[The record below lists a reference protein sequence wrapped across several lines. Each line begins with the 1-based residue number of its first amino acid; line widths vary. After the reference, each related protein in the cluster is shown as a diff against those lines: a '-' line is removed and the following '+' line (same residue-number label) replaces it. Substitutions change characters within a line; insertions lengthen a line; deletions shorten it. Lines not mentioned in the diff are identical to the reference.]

1 MEIRRSYGV
10 MICGAAAA
18 ALTGCYNYDPP
29 AAVFRGDTFTNRAHE
44 TTTAML
50 EGLSELTLERA
61 QQIALI
67 NNPDLQS
74 AYHSVSAARMR
85 YYQALGL
92 YSPVLGASFN
102 ADWGYSKARRTRN
115 TSSTGWGN
123 SFGTS
128 TGLNAT
134 WTLFDGLDR
143 EFTVLQQQHAL
154 AQQQLLEEDAKR
166 LLMRAVTYA
175 YADIV
180 SAIANNGI
188 AKQDLRFQL
197 ANLDETQIKFDAGTV
212 PMSDVL
218 NFKIQVN
225 LAISNMQNA
234 KYNYETAI
242 YALAVLMG
250 YPDGTLPGNV
260 TFPKLASTVDELE
273 LNVETYLDIALSQRP
288 DLQNYREA
296 VKIAE
301 YDKYRT
307 YSAYSPVIT
316 AYSTFSY
323 GTNLTRTYPSDNTNV
338 LGQTQTTHTYA
349 ETPNFAFGFAADWT
363 LFNGLIRY
371 NRTREAQAAL
381 AAQEFTLASQWL
393 TVVNEVRGAY
403 ANYINQIKQAKI
415 YAVTLQLVI
424 EQRDLVQEEYRAGN
438 TELTRLNE
446 AETNLVQA
454 QTNLVTAMVSVYRA
468 KAQLEAAVYGP
479 IQTTT
484 VPADPTHPNFMDT
497 INFDD
502 AMVFDEDIGTM
513 TTPVGLETVSPQEE
527 RQYESAL
534 REEAQ

>member
-1 MEIRRSYGV
+1 MKKRLLTGTIC
-10 MICGAAAA
+10 CGAAA
-18 ALTGCYNYDPP
+18 LMLGGCYKYQPP
-29 AAVFRGDTFTNRAHE
+29 DGVFRGETFTGRAHE
-44 TTTAML
+44 TTNVML
-50 EGLSELTLERA
+50 EGLNELSLERA

-67 NNPDLQS
+67 NNPDMVS
-74 AYHSVSAARMR
+74 AFHAVSAARMR

-92 YSPVLGASFN
+92 YSPVLGASFSG
-102 ADWGYSKARRTRN
+102 DWGANRVRRTRN
-115 TSSTGWGN
+115 TDTSKGN
-123 SFGTS
+123 SFSTTTS
-128 TGLNAT
+128 IYAT

-154 AQQQLLEEDAKR
+154 AQQQLLEEDTKR

-175 YADIV
+175 YSDII

-197 ANLDETQIKFDAGTV
+197 ANLEETRIKYETGTV
-212 PMSDVL
+212 PLSDVL
-218 NFKIQVN
+218 NFEVQVN
-225 LAISNMQNA
+225 LARSNMLDA
-234 KYNYETAI
+234 KYSYETAV

-250 YPDGTLPGNV
+250 YPDGTLPDNIS
-260 TFPKLASTVDELE
+260 FPKLASTVDELE
-273 LNVETYLDIALSQRP
+273 LAVETYLDIALAQRP
-288 DLQNYREA
+288 DLKSYREA

-307 YSAYSPVIT
+307 YSAYSPTVS
-316 AYSTFSY
+316 AYTRLNY
-323 GTNLTRTYPSDNTNV
+323 ATNLNRSYPENPYNV
-338 LGQTQTTHTYA
+338 FGQRQPSHTYT
-349 ETPNFAFGFAADWT
+349 ETPSIAFGFSADWT
-363 LFNGLIRY
+363 LFNGLIRF

-381 AAQEFTLASQWL
+381 AVEEFTLASQWL
-393 TVVNEVRGAY
+393 NVVNEVRGAY
-403 ANYINQIKQAKI
+403 ANYINQVKQAKL

-468 KAQLEAAVYGP
+468 KAQLSAAVYGP

-484 VPADPTHPNFMDT
+484 VYADPEHPDFMST

-502 AMVFDEDIGTM
+502 AMIFDEDVDINAMPAGVM
-513 TTPVGLETVSPQEE
+513 TSSPQQEQQVE
-527 RQYESAL
+527 AAESSMN
-534 REEAQ
+534 